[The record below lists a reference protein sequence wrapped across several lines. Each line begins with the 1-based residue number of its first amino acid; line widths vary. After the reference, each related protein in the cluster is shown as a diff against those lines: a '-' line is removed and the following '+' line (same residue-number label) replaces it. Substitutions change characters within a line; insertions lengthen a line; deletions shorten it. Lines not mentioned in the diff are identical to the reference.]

1 MKKIITFILC
11 LSLALFSL
19 CGCAK
24 QNENT
29 GGTADNTA
37 DNTEIMSSE
46 AEENAQNT
54 LSNSF
59 DAPDMA
65 NAETLDVSKGD
76 ITVTSGG
83 TYIITGSTES
93 GRVIVNAPKE
103 EVALVFRNAN
113 ITCTYSSAL
122 YIYKSKE
129 TRIYLPEN
137 SESTLTDGTTYTF
150 ADELSSSEDNE
161 PNACLYSK
169 SDLVIYGSG
178 TLNVNGN
185 YNNGIT
191 GKDTLNIADAKITV
205 TAKNNGING
214 KDYLAAKNAEINVTS
229 GGDGLRSTNDTDTT
243 LGYISLEN
251 TAVNITS
258 AEDGMQA
265 ETVCLI
271 KSGIFKIVSGGGA
284 GGKISSDASAKG
296 IKAGSLVEITGGTF
310 TLDCADDAIH
320 SNGNVSVSGGEFDIK
335 TGDDGIH
342 ADETSLINGGTI
354 NISKCYEG
362 IEGSKVNITGG
373 EISIVA
379 SDDGINAAGGRDES
393 GFGAFKDRFSSNSSD
408 CGITVNGGK
417 IYVDASGDGLD
428 SNGFL
433 NVTGGEIYVDGPTS
447 DGDSAFDYDGSAA
460 ITGGTVIAAG
470 SSGMAQNFGSNS
482 TQGSILLNVQGA
494 ANSEI
499 KITDKNG
506 SVLASFIPSKKYSC
520 AIISCPDLNQGET
533 YTVTAG
539 GSKTSVTLDSLIY
552 GSGQPGGGQG
562 GPMNGGGQN
571 GNPMNGGNRPDNNGG
586 QNGNDRPGSNP
597 QGRK

>member
-11 LSLALFSL
+11 LSLALFAL
-19 CGCAK
+19 CGCVK
-24 QNENT
+24 QEENPGST
-29 GGTADNTA
+29 SGSTSDNTSGA
-37 DNTEIMSSE
+37 TEITTSE
-46 AEENAQNT
+46 AAENAQNA

-59 DAPDMA
+59 DAPDTSS
-65 NAETLDVSKGD
+65 AETLDVSKGD
-76 ITVTSGG
+76 VTVTSGG
-83 TYIITGSTES
+83 TYIITGSTEN

-103 EVALVFRNAN
+103 EVTLIFQNAD
-113 ITCTYSSAL
+113 ITCTYGSAL
-122 YIYKSKE
+122 YIYKSKV

-137 SESTLTDGTTYTF
+137 SESTLTDGAAYTF
-150 ADELSSSEDNE
+150 ADELSSSDDNE

-191 GKDTLNIADAKITV
+191 GKDTLNIADAKINV

-214 KDYLAAKNAEINVTS
+214 KDYLAAKNAEINVVS

-251 TAVNITS
+251 VAVKITS
-258 AEDGMQA
+258 AEDGIQA

-271 KSGIFKIVSGGGA
+271 KSGTYSIVSGSGA
-284 GGKISSDASAKG
+284 SGKISSDTSAKG
-296 IKAGSLVEITGGTF
+296 IKAGTLVEITGGTF
-310 TLDCADDAIH
+310 NLDCADDAIH
-320 SNGNVSVSGGEFDIK
+320 SNGSVSVSGGEFDIK

-342 ADETSLINGGTI
+342 ADETSLISGGTI

-362 IEGSKVNITGG
+362 IEGSKVNISGG
-373 EISIVA
+373 TISITA
-379 SDDGINAAGGRDES
+379 SDDGINAAGGKDES
-393 GFGAFKDRFSSNSSD
+393 GFGAFNDRFSSVSSD
-408 CGITVNGGK
+408 CGITISGGK
-417 IYVDASGDGLD
+417 IYVNATGDGID
-428 SNGFL
+428 SNGYL
-433 NVTGGEIYVDGPTS
+433 NVTGGETYVDGPTS
-447 DGDSAFDYDGSAA
+447 DGDSALDYDGTAT

-506 SVLASFIPSKKYSC
+506 NVLASFTPSKKYSC
-520 AIISCPDLNQGET
+520 AVISCPDLKQGET

-539 GSKTSVTLDSLIY
+539 GSDTSVTLDSLIY
-552 GSGQPGGGQG
+552 GSGGQMGGGQG
-562 GPMNGGGQN
+562 GQ
-571 GNPMNGGNRPDNNGG
+571 MNGGNRPGDFNGG
-586 QNGNDRPGSNP
+586 QNGNDRPGGNP